1 MLASSPQARPAQLP
15 TPLRSADVWG
25 AVHDM
30 DAQLP
35 TPLRAA
41 DVWGA
46 VHARGASLLV
56 ERITCARLGPDVPG
70 LSALEVAVDCD

>member
-35 TPLRAA
+35 TPLRSA

-46 VHARGASLLV
+46 VHARGRLSSSNASP
-56 ERITCARLGPDVPG
+56 ALGSDRMSQVCR
-70 LSALEVAVDCD
+70 ALEVAVDCD

>member
-1 MLASSPQARPAQLP
+1 
-15 TPLRSADVWG
+15 
-25 AVHDM
+25 M

-35 TPLRAA
+35 TPLRSA